1 MKKLL
6 SMIGIALLMAGCTD
20 DYKDWADPIT
30 NGPEEALNVG
40 ISVSP
45 TSAVDFATYTNETV
59 QLFNASVTG
68 LTIADG
74 ANESV
79 EAMYSA
85 EITNEDGSRS
95 IPLEVNGNG
104 YVSTTELESAVNNL
118 WGRRPVAR
126 TIPVNVVGLVDI
138 NGTTIAATGST
149 TLTATPNAPIIEDA
163 YYITGTVNGWNNS
176 NTDYELSN
184 GGADA
189 YENPVFTVL
198 IPGSVVTGDI
208 EFKVTP
214 KSGLGGDWSKCLTA
228 SETEGSFA
236 TDNAGGNLKV
246 AYVEG
251 AKFYRIQFDM
261 MNQTWTSTALKF
273 GEFFYEIGN
282 EGGWGI
288 SHALYGADGDGKYT
302 GFYYLDGEFKFKPN
316 ADNWDDDLEY
326 VNGTTINGTLTSAG
340 GPNCPDPGAGFYK
353 IDLDAASLSY
363 NLTKIESV
371 SLIGGFNDWSG
382 DVEMTYNTADG
393 CWEVTTDAVSG
404 EFKFRANH
412 DWGIN
417 WGGDVNALTQDG
429 ANLNITAGTHTFKL
443 YLSYNGAHK
452 VTIK

>member
-6 SMIGIALLMAGCTD
+6 SMIGIALLMTGCTD

-68 LTIADG
+68 LEIADG

>member
-6 SMIGIALLMAGCTD
+6 SMIGIALLMTGCTD

-326 VNGTTINGTLTSAG
+326 VDGTTINGTLTSAG